1 MEINKKLNHNN
12 KHNKEDLKMNMIRFH
27 NHPAMNQVLTGIFNN
42 PENSTSNTR
51 ANIYGNE
58 NSFVIELAAPGYSK
72 EDFSINLEEQLLTIS
87 AEEKEHEIGDDKFL
101 RREFTM
107 EGISKSFRV
116 PKTVDVE
123 NISAAYNN
131 GILSVTLPVVNEA
144 KIKKEIA
151 IS

>member
-1 MEINKKLNHNN
+1 MT
-12 KHNKEDLKMNMIRFH
+12 MIRFH
-27 NHPAMNQVLTGIFNN
+27 NQPALNQVLTGIFNN
-42 PENSTSNTR
+42 PENTTSNTR
-51 ANIYGNE
+51 ANIYRNE
-58 NSFVIELAAPGYSK
+58 NNFVIELAAPGYSK

>member
-1 MEINKKLNHNN
+1 
-12 KHNKEDLKMNMIRFH
+12 MNMIRFH

-107 EGISKSFRV
+107 QGISKSFRV